1 MEKIF
6 EMINKLYEEYQR
18 VIDRGENID
27 AAIKG
32 FVWKIVQAVLKPKGA
47 SLDSD
52 LNLKEIKRSA
62 HSEYVDEVRKV
73 VIDCLKCFP
82 ESQTRKNGDPFSK
95 YLFKSLKKAINT
107 AKGEE
112 IQEHANTIGLE
123 TTNDEGETFSILDTL
138 LEDGDTDP
146 LGKNLIKEDLQKLIP
161 KIQEEWKKNPDQM
174 LSEILTVF
182 LLKMEFDLKEVYRRL
197 YRATL
202 QNLLLYGFNL
212 ETLMNYT
219 FIDKELLDAYSSDH
233 DFKPDFK
240 EIVTKYNVDKSTVS
254 KKLSRFFEPF
264 KDSLKNF

>member
-1 MEKIF
+1 
-6 EMINKLYEEYQR
+6 
-18 VIDRGENID
+18 
-27 AAIKG
+27 
-32 FVWKIVQAVLKPKGA
+32 
-47 SLDSD
+47 
-52 LNLKEIKRSA
+52 
-62 HSEYVDEVRKV
+62 
-73 VIDCLKCFP
+73 
-82 ESQTRKNGDPFSK
+82 
-95 YLFKSLKKAINT
+95 
-107 AKGEE
+107 
-112 IQEHANTIGLE
+112 
-123 TTNDEGETFSILDTL
+123 
-138 LEDGDTDP
+138 
-146 LGKNLIKEDLQKLIP
+146 
-161 KIQEEWKKNPDQM
+161 M

-264 KDSLKNF
+264 KESLKSF